1 MNPEMN
7 ITTFNDLLQA
17 ANNQPDPQ
25 RLLFVFTRIDAP
37 PHDALPQQH
46 AAYAAGQGG
55 TLTPLACLDKTPDEA
70 GSFQK
75 LNAEALQVVPDWSI
89 VFVAAMGGRGS
100 RPPTSEDAEA
110 PLNKMVEM
118 IKTGRIEGLA
128 PFDTNGDVLMF
139 GP

>member
-7 ITTFNDLLQA
+7 ITTFDDLLQA